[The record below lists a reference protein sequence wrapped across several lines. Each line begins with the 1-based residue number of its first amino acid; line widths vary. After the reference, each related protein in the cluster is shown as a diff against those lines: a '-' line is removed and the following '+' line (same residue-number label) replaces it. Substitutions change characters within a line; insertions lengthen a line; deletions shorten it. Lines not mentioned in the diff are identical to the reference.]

1 MFRLTNGLT
10 ARKLRRTVMLA
21 SGVSALLACVVFVSF
36 NLVSQER
43 DALRQARLVAD
54 LTASR
59 LALAS
64 REDRI
69 AKASQVLGRLRDQPD
84 VVAAFLIGPDGRV
97 VERYA
102 RNGSTV
108 GWHPSVHAGGDYR
121 TGHHIV
127 SYRLIPWTG
136 QAVGTLCVET
146 DFEGM
151 RGIWRPLA
159 AFALLLLCISLL
171 VGFALS
177 SRIQRAFAEP
187 ILALARTALRVA
199 AEKNYSLRAPITGK
213 DEIGFL
219 SERFNEMMAQI
230 ECGNAALEAARQSL
244 EFRVAERTA
253 ALQQEVADREQAQRA
268 LEEHSAR
275 LGALVRHNP
284 LAIVVLDAEQRI
296 EMCNAAFE
304 KIFGFRSEQITGEN
318 LDRLIVPEGLR
329 AEAENFNE
337 RRRRGEVVLAETR
350 RHRKDGTLID
360 VAITALML
368 EIGGK
373 ATGTYVLYED
383 ITERKRAEEALRRSE
398 RQYRKLFDKIPD
410 PLFICDAETRRF
422 LHYNKAVSRVY
433 GYAPEE
439 LRGMTPRDLQSD
451 KSRPPETDPVQP
463 GDPELPLDAIHVTR
477 DGRRIEVETNS
488 TEIVFEGRPA
498 RLIIVRDV
506 TTRNQARQELEQA
519 KEAAEE
525 ASRAKSEFLANM
537 SHEIRTPM
545 NGILGMTTLALE
557 TNLTDEQ
564 REYLTLVKSSGDS
577 LLALLN
583 DILDFAKIE
592 SGRIEFEE
600 IPFSLRDDLGEKMKS
615 LGHWAFSRGIELAWR
630 VRPEVP
636 EWLMGDPGRLRQV
649 LVNLVGNAIKFTER
663 GEVVVDVSRAAET
676 AGGVELH
683 FLVRDTGIGIPE
695 EHRQRI
701 FEAFTQA
708 DSSTTRKYGG
718 TGLGLAIAKYLVERM
733 GGRIWVESEEGRG
746 STFHFTAQFQ
756 LPPAGFL
763 PPRTIQPIAIEDCRI
778 LVVDD
783 NQVNRLILMELLK
796 QWRMDAE
803 EADGATTGLA
813 ALRRAAA
820 SGHPFQLAIIDAQ
833 MQEVDGFEL
842 IESIKRSPEL
852 AGTIVILLSSIGH
865 PRKRDGSRHA
875 GIAAFLS
882 KPVQQSE
889 LLDTILRVTSDS
901 FGEAPEPS
909 EAAAEAPE
917 PSAVTGRSVLLA
929 EDNAINRRLATRLIE
944 KQGCTVLPAT
954 DGHEVLEL
962 LARETVDLI
971 LMDVQM
977 PGLDGLEATRRI
989 REREQRTG
997 EHVPIVVLTAHAMK
1011 GDRERCLAAG
1021 ADDYLAKPIAPASL
1035 AAVLD
1040 RYLVLS
1046 AARVAGREEL
1056 DGERP
1061 LDFEAL
1067 LMDRL
1072 EGDRELLGEMA
1083 KMFES
1088 EAGTLVGKTRAAL
1101 ERGDFPALLRTVHTL
1116 KGAVANFGTGPAFR
1130 AAEELEAAARG
1141 GSAERA
1147 MEAREKLESE
1157 LRRLQASLQTFRA
1170 GVSE

>member
-1 MFRLTNGLT
+1 MGVFRSSSSSPTGAPRADRSTTFRARLLAVAWLPAAVSVVALSLFIIGARLERQAGNETREGVALARAFVRTVHRAPFAGVRERFLAKALVHRQAIRTVVLHRPGGVVLRLVRPARPLPWFARAIAPLARLLAPRTAPMVISRRLAHSGGTVLVLHLALHPLLRRDARIVLRGLT
-10 ARKLRRTVMLA
+10 
-21 SGVSALLACVVFVSF
+21 
-36 NLVSQER
+36 
-43 DALRQARLVAD
+43 
-54 LTASR
+54 
-59 LALAS
+59 
-64 REDRI
+64 
-69 AKASQVLGRLRDQPD
+69 
-84 VVAAFLIGPDGRV
+84 
-97 VERYA
+97 
-102 RNGSTV
+102 
-108 GWHPSVHAGGDYR
+108 
-121 TGHHIV
+121 
-127 SYRLIPWTG
+127 
-136 QAVGTLCVET
+136 
-146 DFEGM
+146 
-151 RGIWRPLA
+151 
-159 AFALLLLCISLL
+159 LLLLALGLSLVL
-171 VGFALS
+171 AFRLL
-177 SRIQRAFAEP
+177 RAIIRPLERLTGAFDRLRAGDLAARVAEDSP
-187 ILALARTALRVA
+187 GEFGRLERHFNRMAERVA
-199 AEKNYSLRAPITGK
+199 AHQRELESRIAQATAELRAHL
-213 DEIGFL
+213 DE
-219 SERFNEMMAQI
+219 MARKNV
-230 ECGNAALEAARQSL
+230 ELEATR
-244 EFRVAERTA
+244 
-253 ALQQEVADREQAQRA
+253 RA
-268 LEEHSAR
+268 
-275 LGALVRHNP
+275 
-284 LAIVVLDAEQRI
+284 
-296 EMCNAAFE
+296 
-304 KIFGFRSEQITGEN
+304 
-318 LDRLIVPEGLR
+318 
-329 AEAENFNE
+329 AEAAN
-337 RRRRGEVVLAETR
+337 
-350 RHRKDGTLID
+350 
-360 VAITALML
+360 
-368 EIGGK
+368 
-373 ATGTYVLYED
+373 
-383 ITERKRAEEALRRSE
+383 
-398 RQYRKLFDKIPD
+398 
-410 PLFICDAETRRF
+410 
-422 LHYNKAVSRVY
+422 
-433 GYAPEE
+433 
-439 LRGMTPRDLQSD
+439 
-451 KSRPPETDPVQP
+451 
-463 GDPELPLDAIHVTR
+463 
-477 DGRRIEVETNS
+477 
-488 TEIVFEGRPA
+488 
-498 RLIIVRDV
+498 
-506 TTRNQARQELEQA
+506 
-519 KEAAEE
+519 
-525 ASRAKSEFLANM
+525 RAKTEFLANM